1 MLDNLFVVEE
11 EKKLASKRRQVCL
24 TMRHDNF
31 DDDQILHAV
40 AQFCK
45 ITEKGPVESLFNNIP
60 TYNVEN
66 DENVAVGVDENVER
80 EIPSISNEDVSNFR
94 AQGFSVDD
102 NNEPAPEN
110 IPNATNTANDG
121 MYRAWGSEHLD
132 ARRVVDGVKDVQPTL
147 VSADAS
153 MHTLLGFF
161 LHFLPLEF
169 FRTTILQATNKT
181 LSDPL
186 TWDESLQFISIL
198 LLFVTT

>member
-1 MLDNLFVVEE
+1 MFPSVGRSVG
-11 EKKLASKRRQVCL
+11 QCYTTIL
-24 TMRHDNF
+24 TMVKSFILSLNF
-31 DDDQILHAV
+31 ARSLKKDRSNR
-40 AQFCK
+40 
-45 ITEKGPVESLFNNIP
+45 SLFDIIP
-60 TYNVEN
+60 TNDVEN
-66 DENVAVGVDENVER
+66 DENVAAGVDENVER
-80 EIPSISNEDVSNFR
+80 EIPSILNKDVSNFR